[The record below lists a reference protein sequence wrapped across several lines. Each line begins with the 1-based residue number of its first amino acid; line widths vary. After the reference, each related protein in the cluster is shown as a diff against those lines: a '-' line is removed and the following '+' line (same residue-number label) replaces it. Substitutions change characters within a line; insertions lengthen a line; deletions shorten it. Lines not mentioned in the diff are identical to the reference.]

1 MVIAVTKYEP
11 SRFILMEMW
20 RFLWKKVTKWRI
32 LAVLFVW
39 NGNCY

>member
-20 RFLWKKVTKWRI
+20 HLLEKVTKWLI
-32 LAVLFVW
+32 LAVLFIG

>member
-11 SRFILMEMW
+11 SRFILLVMW
-20 RFLWKKVTKWRI
+20 HLLEKVTKWLI
-32 LAVLFVW
+32 LAELFVG